1 MYNKQFFFTPRHE
14 NIITPFSWLS
24 QGYVYMSHTV
34 YLHPESVKVNLRREN
49 SKLSFELSLKNK
61 QYYVKVPSKLIHL
74 DIYSIIVRLPSTTQ
88 KLHEGSFKGS
98 LFWQK

>member
-1 MYNKQFFFTPRHE
+1 
-14 NIITPFSWLS
+14 
-24 QGYVYMSHTV
+24 MSHTV

-88 KLHEGSFKGS
+88 KLHVGAFKGS
-98 LFWQK
+98 LF